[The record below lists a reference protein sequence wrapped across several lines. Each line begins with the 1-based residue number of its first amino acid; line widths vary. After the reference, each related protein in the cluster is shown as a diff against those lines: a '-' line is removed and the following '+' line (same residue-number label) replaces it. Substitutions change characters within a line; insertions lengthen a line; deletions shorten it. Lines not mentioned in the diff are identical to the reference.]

1 MKKMG
6 ELILILVLP
15 WIIIFYLIW
24 TVNSDREQ
32 SPQVASDIEL
42 GQKTSITDHS
52 QFAVLQKEFKS
63 PSEVTEACLS
73 CHNGRG
79 KEFLQTDHWRW
90 LKKDSVRG
98 RGVMELGKFN
108 LLNNFCIGVNS
119 NEKLCSMCHAG
130 YGYGDRH
137 FDFDNPKNI
146 DCLICHDNTGTYKK
160 SKPGKIAGTGSGYPD
175 PSVDLGNV
183 ARHIGYPHKENCGS
197 CHFTGGG
204 GNNVKHGDLEKA
216 LLGCSHEVDVHMDA
230 EGKNMECTS
239 CHKTQHHRIS
249 GQLYMVSSSN
259 TNRVTCVQ
267 CHTDK
272 PHESKILNDHYELVA
287 CQTCHI
293 PVYAKVAPTKTY
305 WDWSTAG
312 RLKEGKPYT
321 EWSEDKR
328 HEYDSKHGDAVFG
341 KELKPEYIWFNGT
354 AGHHLIADR
363 IDTVPVDLNPLYG
376 SYQDN
381 LHPANSNNISR
392 IWPVKVMRGKQIYDT
407 VYHTLI
413 QPKLVGGKGS
423 GAYWADYD
431 WQASA
436 RTGMEY
442 LGLPYSGSYGFVE
455 TRSYWPLNHMVSP
468 ASEALKCV
476 DCHSRQ
482 GRLTNLTGFYLPGRD
497 HHRYLDLAGVIFIL
511 LATSGALIHGILRMV
526 SQRKK

>member
-1 MKKMG
+1 
-6 ELILILVLP
+6 
-15 WIIIFYLIW
+15 
-24 TVNSDREQ
+24 
-32 SPQVASDIEL
+32 
-42 GQKTSITDHS
+42 
-52 QFAVLQKEFKS
+52 
-63 PSEVTEACLS
+63 
-73 CHNGRG
+73 
-79 KEFLQTDHWRW
+79 
-90 LKKDSVRG
+90 
-98 RGVMELGKFN
+98 
-108 LLNNFCIGVNS
+108 
-119 NEKLCSMCHAG
+119 
-130 YGYGDRH
+130 
-137 FDFDNPKNI
+137 
-146 DCLICHDNTGTYKK
+146 
-160 SKPGKIAGTGSGYPD
+160 
-175 PSVDLGNV
+175 
-183 ARHIGYPHKENCGS
+183 
-197 CHFTGGG
+197 
-204 GNNVKHGDLEKA
+204 
-216 LLGCSHEVDVHMDA
+216 
-230 EGKNMECTS
+230 
-239 CHKTQHHRIS
+239 
-249 GQLYMVSSSN
+249 MVSSSN